1 MKLYGRGCI
10 STYSIQSSKN
20 AFVWDLN
27 ELFPN
32 IVRLNGMFVSEGSR
46 IFEELFKVI
55 VYGRITKMQ
64 SGFKLWEENIGPAFT
79 AVVAGI
85 HDLAVNRMLK
95 GKRTRIF
102 AFGVCSF
109 GECDSVIPFRTWNIG

>member
-1 MKLYGRGCI
+1 
-10 STYSIQSSKN
+10 
-20 AFVWDLN
+20 
-27 ELFPN
+27 
-32 IVRLNGMFVSEGSR
+32 MFVSEGSR
-46 IFEELFKVI
+46 IFEELFEVI

-64 SGFKLWEENIGPAFT
+64 PRFKLWEENIGPAFT

-85 HDLAVNRMLK
+85 YDLAVNRMFK

-109 GECDSVIPFRTWNIG
+109 GECYSVIPFRTRNFVRLFNATAPKRKQYTHEEQIFRA